1 MIFRDLPLLLG
12 HTQDKGLDISGL
24 RAPAA
29 ALAACLSARQSG
41 RPVLC
46 VSTSESGARQIS
58 EDMALFTNLPIFNYP
73 GYEIPPYTPLSPDPY
88 TTAQRLSTLYKIKT
102 TSGPFLVTT
111 SAEAL
116 LRRVMPAG
124 ILTGLTELLIAEE
137 EIDLDNF
144 LRSLNT
150 AGYESSTLVQNAGEY
165 SLRGDILDIFPAG
178 FTCPIRLNFF
188 GDFIET
194 MRLFDPISQRSIED
208 ISEAEIIPVNDV
220 VFPASSEGREAINER
235 INAYARQ
242 LSWPTEGLDA
252 LREKTSQ
259 NLKFPGIEF
268 FLPLFYDQL
277 LDPLACLPTDTIIL
291 LMDPAA
297 LQQSAELVW
306 ERVTANHQAAA
317 AEQTIVVPPA
327 DLFISPAELN
337 EQFTANKAHRLH
349 DFETTVP
356 GRQDDRA
363 VKINCGNHKLLKQH
377 LELQRQ
383 KEGLLT
389 PLVRQL
395 KTWLDNGDIIHIACR
410 SERRR
415 GHLRQMLEGRGLPVT
430 EHGTEPLALQ
440 AGRETIH
447 LYPAPLSTGFDLLD
461 EQIHFISELELFGEN
476 RIAAPRK
483 KGRIKETAPLNFEQ
497 LHIGDVV
504 VHLDHGL
511 GIYDGIINMKTGKT
525 VSDFMQISY
534 KGNDRLYVPM
544 ERINTVSKYN
554 GLSDKKPVIT
564 SLGSKAW
571 NRAKAK
577 VHEAVWKVA
586 DDLLKLYA
594 RRKQEKGIAF
604 SPPDTMYQE
613 FEESFP
619 YDETSGQ
626 QKAINDVLKD
636 QTSERCMDRLVCGD
650 VGFGK
655 TEVAARAAFKV
666 VADGRQVAILV
677 PTTVLAEQHTET
689 FRERMAGF
697 PVNIGSLNRFR
708 TPAQQ
713 REIIQGLKSG
723 GIDIVIGTHR
733 LLSKDVAFKNLG
745 LLIIDEEH
753 RFGVRHKERLKSLRV
768 GVDVLTLTAT
778 PIPRT
783 LQMSLLGVRDLS
795 IIQTPPRHRHSVKT
809 FVAQYDDLVIKEAVI
824 KELQRGGQVFI
835 VHNRVHSIQ
844 EVAFKIQGLVPEA
857 RIAVAHGQMPGNI
870 LEDIMFS
877 FIHHKVDILICTTI
891 IESGLDIPNANTIII
906 TRADRM
912 GLAGI
917 YQLRGRV
924 GRSRVQAYA
933 YLLVPSMEQISKDA
947 KQRLRALMEYNELGG
962 GFKLAMSD
970 LQIRGGGNILGE
982 SQSGNIAAVGY
993 DLYLDLLQNTVNEL
1007 KKKSAGLLTDTEAAP
1022 EIDPEINLDI
1032 SAFIPESYVPD
1043 TNQRYIAYRKI
1054 AAVKSTAEAQELE
1067 AEMLDRYGKL
1077 PRETKNLIETVSLK
1091 EELRRL
1097 RITKLEQSPACFV
1110 FSFAEDTP
1118 VTPQHILIF
1127 IKLQRG
1133 KSRLT
1138 PDSRLIVDT
1147 VIASTE
1153 PLFERLKKI
1162 LRAIW

>member
-1 MIFRDLPLLLG
+1 MIFQDLPLILG
-12 HTQDKGLDISGL
+12 RIQDKGLDISGL
-24 RAPAA
+24 RDPAA

-41 RPVLC
+41 RSVLC
-46 VSTSESGARQIS
+46 VSAGEARARQLS
-58 EDMALFTNLPIFNYP
+58 EDMAIFTELPIFNYP

-116 LRRVMPAG
+116 LRRVMPAA
-124 ILTGLTELLIAEE
+124 ILTSMTELLIAEE

-144 LRSLNT
+144 IHTLNT

-165 SLRGDILDIFPAG
+165 SLRGDILDIFPPG
-178 FTCPIRLNFF
+178 FTYPVRLNFF

-194 MRLFDPISQRSIED
+194 MRLFDPISQRSIEE
-208 ISEAEIIPVNDV
+208 INEAEIIPAHDV
-220 VFPASSEGREAINER
+220 VFPADSEGQAAVNER
-235 INAYARQ
+235 ITAYARQ
-242 LSWPTEGLDA
+242 LTWATDELDA
-252 LREKTSQ
+252 LQEKTSQ
-259 NLKFPGIEF
+259 KLKFPGIEF

-277 LDPLACLPTDTIIL
+277 LEPLAYLPTDTIIL
-291 LMDPAA
+291 LLDPPAP
-297 LQQSAELVW
+297 QQSAELVW
-306 ERVTANHQAAA
+306 ERVTANHQAAV
-317 AEQTIVVPPA
+317 AEQTIVIPPA
-327 DLFISPAELN
+327 DLFISPAELS
-337 EQFTANKAHRLH
+337 EQFTTNKAHRLH

-356 GRQDDRA
+356 GGQDGQA
-363 VKINCGNHKLLKQH
+363 LKINCGNHKLLKQH
-377 LELQRQ
+377 LELQRKKQ
-383 KEGLLT
+383 GLLT
-389 PLVRQL
+389 PLVQQL

-430 EHGTEPLALQ
+430 EHDTPLSLQ
-440 AGRETIH
+440 AARETIH
-447 LYPAPLSTGFDLLD
+447 LYPTPLSAGFDLLD

-483 KGRIKETAPLNFEQ
+483 KSRIKETAPLNFEQ

-525 VSDFMQISY
+525 ASDFMQISY
-534 KGNDRLYVPM
+534 KNNDRLYVPM

-577 VHEAVWKVA
+577 VHEAVWQVA

-604 SPPDTMYQE
+604 SPPDAMYQE

-626 QKAINDVLKD
+626 QKAINDVLRD

-713 REIIQGLKSG
+713 REIIQGLKDG

-733 LLSKDVAFKNLG
+733 LLSKDVEFKNLG

-844 EVAFKIQGLVPEA
+844 EVAFKIQALVPEA

-877 FIHHKVDILICTTI
+877 FIHHEVDILICTTI

-1007 KKKSAGLLTDTEAAP
+1007 KKKSAGLLDDTETAP
-1022 EIDPEINLDI
+1022 EIDPEINLNI

-1054 AAVKSTAEAQELE
+1054 AAVKSATEARELE
-1067 AEMLDRYGKL
+1067 AELLDRYGKL
-1077 PRETKNLIETVSLK
+1077 PEETRNLIETVSLK
-1091 EELRRL
+1091 DELRRL
-1097 RITKLEQSPACFV
+1097 RITKLEQGPACFV
-1110 FSFAEDTP
+1110 FSFAKDTP
-1118 VTPQHILIF
+1118 VTPQHIIIF

-1138 PDSRLIVDT
+1138 PDNRLIVDT
-1147 VIASTE
+1147 ASASTE